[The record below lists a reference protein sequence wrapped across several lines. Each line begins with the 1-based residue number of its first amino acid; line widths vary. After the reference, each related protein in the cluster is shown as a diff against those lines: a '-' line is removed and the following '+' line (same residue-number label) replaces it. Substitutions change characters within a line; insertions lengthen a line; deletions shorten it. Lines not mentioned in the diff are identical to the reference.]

1 MNKIKILCL
10 VLAVILV
17 LPVVASCASNKVTSA
32 VTITFR
38 VPLTDGVDE
47 NGEIIYQTDADG
59 NIKYEDKFKYDLVV
73 EGTTENKPTVLQAV
87 QEAFLEFELD
97 YELSAD
103 GTYIASAFGLTEK
116 ERTDS
121 EKGYYDYWECK
132 INGELSAEGRQSVTE
147 IYQDDDIVFTWTSG
161 YRNRQDTAAVQ
172 TTDPNDETTGIIH
185 SDDTTIPVDSDEEVA

>member
-17 LPVVASCASNKVTSA
+17 LPFAAACGSNKVTSA
-32 VTITFR
+32 VTVTFR

-59 NIKYEDKFKYDLVV
+59 NIKYEEKFKYDLTV

-103 GTYIASAFGLTEK
+103 GTYIASAFGLAEK

-147 IYQDDDIVFTWTSG
+147 IYEGDDIVFTWTSG
-161 YRNRQDTAAVQ
+161 FRNRQDTAAVV
-172 TTDPNDETTGIIH
+172 TTDPNAETTGVIH
-185 SDDTTIPVDSDEEVA
+185 SDDTTIPVDSADEVA

>member
-1 MNKIKILCL
+1 MNKIKILCF

-17 LPVVASCASNKVTSA
+17 LPVVASCAGNKVTSA